1 MTLKRKLVNTL
12 LLGTTLLLAPV
23 VTNASPGGLDSNGG
37 HTCRTNCS
45 QHGLETGEYHYH
57 RNGEIVKVPTPTTNT
72 PTTNM
77 SNVAYQD
84 AVNQGKILNSKL
96 SAYHQAIN
104 SGDIAKINGLYDAFT
119 KQLKLVESKIGK
131 VSGSSN
137 RSSLNEQYIRPS
149 KIAIERTIYEV
160 SQYRLLSVIS
170 ANVGNGNIGQAI
182 SNTEML
188 ERLKDRADEIKDAG
202 GYQQLPSGVNK
213 SLRATEANH
222 QGNLLTHLLATYN
235 VAINSGDI
243 YEVDFLYDQF
253 TKQLRITE
261 LKIGQ
266 VSGPNNRSA
275 LNEKYITPAKVA
287 VERTIY
293 EVSQLRLMYV
303 IVDLIESGQTSEI
316 DSKFKVLDRLKNRA
330 DEIKDTG
337 GYKALPS
344 IIKTDLESL
353 EGDLRNPQDFSGV
366 GLFEAHFID
375 VGQGDSTLLV
385 TPNGKTVLIDGGKES
400 EADQLVQ
407 HLTDLGIQTIDLMVA
422 THPDADHIGGLVPVL
437 EQFEVKKVVDSGKSH
452 TTQTYMD
459 YLALID
465 QKNIPFEIAK
475 EGSFLN
481 VDSAVTIEVLN
492 ALEESSDTNDSSVVL
507 KVSYD
512 ESDFLLT
519 GDADAE
525 IEAEMMAEGYNLD
538 SEVLKVGHHGSD
550 TSTSQAFLEAV
561 DPIIAAVSVG
571 DNSYGH
577 PAPSVMD
584 RLTSYGVEL
593 YTTLQSGDIIM
604 TSDGQEITVYTER

>member
-1 MTLKRKLVNTL
+1 MTPML
-12 LLGTTLLLAPV
+12 
-23 VTNASPGGLDSNGG
+23 TNASPGGTDKNGG

-45 QHGLETGEYHYH
+45 EYGLQTGEYHYH
-57 RNGEIVKVPTPTTNT
+57 GSNNEIIKVSTPTTSTST
-72 PTTNM
+72 PTT
-77 SNVAYQD
+77 STTKTINVPYQD
-84 AVNQGKILNSKL
+84 AVNQGNILKSKL
-96 SAYHQAIN
+96 TSYNQVIN

-137 RSSLNEQYIRPS
+137 RSSLNDQYVRPA

-160 SQYRLLSVIS
+160 SQYRLLNTINSNIS
-170 ANVGNGNIGQAI
+170 SEQMNQAI
-182 SNTEML
+182 SNTEKL
-188 ERLKDRADEIKDAG
+188 ERLKKRALEIKDAG
-202 GYQQLPSGVNK
+202 GYQQLPDDVNK
-213 SLRATEANH
+213 SLRFIEATH
-222 QGNLLTHLLATYN
+222 QGNLLNKLLGTYN
-235 VAINSGDI
+235 TSINNGSI
-243 YEVDFLYDQF
+243 IEVNYLYDQF

-266 VSGPNNRSA
+266 VSGHNNRA
-275 LNEKYITPAKVA
+275 TLNDKYVKPAKVA
-287 VERTIY
+287 IERTIY
-293 EVSQLRLMYV
+293 EVSQLRLMFD
-303 IVDLIESGQTSEI
+303 IVDLIESGQTDKIEA
-316 DSKFKVLDRLKNRA
+316 KFSVLERLKSRA
-330 DEIKDTG
+330 IEIKNAG
-337 GYKALPS
+337 GYKTLPDA
-344 IIKTDLESL
+344 INTDLESL

-407 HLTDLGIQTIDLMVA
+407 HLTDIGIQTIDLMVA

-481 VDSAVTIEVLN
+481 VDSAVIIEVLN

-507 KVSYD
+507 KVSYK

-561 DPIIAAVSVG
+561 NPIIAAVSVG

-577 PAPSVMD
+577 PAQTIMD
-584 RLTSYGVEL
+584 RLTNYGLEL
-593 YTTLQSGDIIM
+593 YTTKQSGDILM
-604 TSDGQEITVYTER
+604 TTDGQEIVVYTER

>member
-12 LLGTTLLLAPV
+12 LLGTTLLMAPV

-45 QHGLETGEYHYH
+45 QYGLENGEYHYH
-57 RNGEIVKVPTPTTNT
+57 RNGEIVKVTTPTTNT
-72 PTTNM
+72 STKNT

-84 AVNQGKILNSKL
+84 AVNHGKVLNSKL

-137 RSSLNEQYIRPS
+137 RSSLNEQYVRPA

-170 ANVGNGNIGQAI
+170 ADIANGNIEKAI
-182 SNTEML
+182 SNTEKL

-213 SLRATEANH
+213 SLRASEANH

-235 VAINSGDI
+235 EAINSGDI
-243 YEVDFLYDQF
+243 YEIDFLYDQF

-266 VSGPNNRSA
+266 VSGPNNRTA
-275 LNEKYITPAKVA
+275 LNEKYITPAKIS

-330 DEIKDTG
+330 DEIKDAG

-344 IIKTDLESL
+344 IIKEDLEGF
-353 EGDLRNPQDFSGV
+353 EGELRNPQDFSDA

-400 EADQLVQ
+400 EADQLIQ

-465 QKNIPFEIAK
+465 QKNIPFEIAQ

-492 ALEESSDTNDSSVVL
+492 SLEESSDTNDSSVVL

-561 DPIIAAVSVG
+561 NPIIAAVSVG

-577 PAPSVMD
+577 PAPTVMD

-593 YTTLQSGDIIM
+593 YTTLQSGDIII
-604 TSDGQEITVYTER
+604 TTDGQEITVYTER

>member
-1 MTLKRKLVNTL
+1 MI
-12 LLGTTLLLAPV
+12 
-23 VTNASPGGLDSNGG
+23 TNASPGGLDSNGG
-37 HTCRTNCS
+37 HTCRTSCS
-45 QHGLETGEYHYH
+45 QYGLEAGEYHYH
-57 RNGEIVKVPTPTTNT
+57 RNGEIVKVSTPTTSTST
-72 PTTNM
+72 PTSTTT
-77 SNVAYQD
+77 SNLAYQD
-84 AVNQGKILNSKL
+84 AVKQGNILKSNLTS
-96 SAYHQAIN
+96 YNQAIN
-104 SGDIAKINGLYDAFT
+104 SGDITKINGLYDSFT

-137 RSSLNEQYIRPS
+137 RSSLNDQYVRPA
-149 KIAIERTIYEV
+149 KISIERTIYEV
-160 SQYRLLSVIS
+160 SQYRLLNTIS
-170 ANVGNGNIGQAI
+170 NNLSSEQLNQAI
-182 SNTEML
+182 SNTEKL
-188 ERLKDRADEIKDAG
+188 ERLKKRAQEIKDAG
-202 GYQQLPSGVNK
+202 GYQQLPNAVNY
-213 SLRATEANH
+213 SLRSVEANH
-222 QGNLLTHLLATYN
+222 QGNLLNRLLVEYN
-235 VAINSGDI
+235 VAIDSGDL
-243 YEVDFLYDQF
+243 YKVDYLYDRF

-266 VSGPNNRSA
+266 VSGPTNRAA
-275 LNEKYITPAKVA
+275 LNDKYVTPAKVA

-293 EVSQLRLMYV
+293 EVSQLRLMFD
-303 IVDLIESGQTSEI
+303 IVDLIESGQTDKIEA
-316 DSKFKVLDRLKNRA
+316 KFSVLDRLKSRA
-330 DEIKDTG
+330 SEIKDAG
-337 GYKALPS
+337 GYKALPDS
-344 IIKTDLESL
+344 INTDLEGF
-353 EGDLRNPQDFSGV
+353 EVELRNPQDFSNA

-400 EADQLVQ
+400 EAAQLIQ

-437 EQFEVKKVVDSGKSH
+437 EQFEVKKVVDSGKPH

-465 QKNIPFEIAK
+465 QKNIPFEIAQ

-481 VDSAVTIEVLN
+481 VDSAVTIKVLN
-492 ALEESSDTNDSSVVL
+492 SLEESSDTNDSSVVL

-577 PAPSVMD
+577 PAPTVMD
-584 RLTSYGVEL
+584 RLTSYGVDL
-593 YTTLQSGDIIM
+593 YTTLQSGDIII
-604 TSDGQEITVYTER
+604 TTDGQEITVYTER